1 MVSLF
6 LVREGSFFALVV
18 VGISL
23 FLIRVAKLIPK
34 RTFAKLS
41 RYFLMRLEKLQH
53 LNFKNYR
60 EADLN
65 FSSRINVLVGK
76 NGSGKT
82 NLLDAIYYLAF
93 TKSAFSTDPFCV
105 QQDQTYFM
113 VKGSFRI
120 GSITTEIASS
130 VQVGAK
136 KIFREGLY
144 DYQRLSEHIGK
155 YPVILIAPGD
165 VDLVNEGS
173 ESRRKFFDSII
184 SQLDSNYLDD
194 LIQYNHALRQRNS
207 LLKMFADSGSADW
220 LAVESYDHLLVKLG
234 SSIFKKRT
242 EFVKEFLPVFTG
254 FYQFIVEE
262 NEVTDLEYC
271 SELATQDF
279 MAGLVSSRQ
288 KDMILQRT
296 NFGIH
301 RDDFRFSLGTSDI
314 KRLGSQ
320 GQQKSF
326 VIALKLAEFEI
337 LKRHKGFKPI
347 LLLDDIFDKLDDFRI
362 ARLLELIKG
371 ELGQLFITDARP
383 DRTRALLD
391 QVQAEAF
398 SFFIDKGEVSV
409 YEQV

>member
-1 MVSLF
+1 
-6 LVREGSFFALVV
+6 
-18 VGISL
+18 
-23 FLIRVAKLIPK
+23 
-34 RTFAKLS
+34 
-41 RYFLMRLEKLQH
+41 MRLEKLQL

-60 EADLN
+60 EVDLN

-82 NLLDAIYYLAF
+82 NLLDAIFYLAF
-93 TKSAFSTDPFCV
+93 TKSAFSTDPNCI
-105 QQDQTYFM
+105 QHEHNYFM

-120 GSITTEIASS
+120 GSNTNEISSS
-130 VQVGAK
+130 VQAGAK
-136 KIFREGLY
+136 KIFREGLC

-173 ESRRKFFDSII
+173 DARRKFFDSII
-184 SQLDSNYLDD
+184 SQIDSRYLED
-194 LIQYNHALRQRNS
+194 LIQYNHALKQRNS
-207 LLKMFADSGSADW
+207 LLKMFNESGTADW
-220 LAVESYDHLLVKLG
+220 IAVESYDHILVKLG
-234 SSIFKKRT
+234 SSIFRKRQ
-242 EFVKEFLPVFTG
+242 EFVKEFLPVFIG
-254 FYQFIVEE
+254 YYRFIVEE
-262 NEVTDLEYC
+262 NEMTDMEYC
-271 SELATQDF
+271 SEIMERDF
-279 MAGLVSSRQ
+279 MEGLISSRQ
-288 KDMILQRT
+288 RDIIIQRT
-296 NFGIH
+296 SFGIH
-301 RDDFRFSLGTSDI
+301 RDDFRFSLDNGDLR
-314 KRLGSQ
+314 KMGSQ

-362 ARLLELIKG
+362 SRLLELIKT

-383 DRTRALLD
+383 DRTRELLD

-398 SFFIDKGEVSV
+398 SFIIDKGDVRV

>member
-1 MVSLF
+1 
-6 LVREGSFFALVV
+6 
-18 VGISL
+18 
-23 FLIRVAKLIPK
+23 
-34 RTFAKLS
+34 
-41 RYFLMRLEKLQH
+41 MRLEKLQL
-53 LNFKNYR
+53 LNYKNYR
-60 EADLN
+60 HVDLTV
-65 FSSRINVLVGK
+65 SSRINVLVGK

-93 TKSAFSTDPFCV
+93 TKSAFSTDPYCIR
-105 QQDQTYFM
+105 QDENYFM

-120 GSITTEIASS
+120 GSVTNEITTSLQA
-130 VQVGAK
+130 GAK
-136 KIFREGLY
+136 KIFREGAN

-155 YPVILIAPGD
+155 YPVILVAPGD

-173 ESRRKFFDSII
+173 EARRKFFDSII
-184 SQLDSNYLDD
+184 SQLDSQYLND

-207 LLKMFADSGSADW
+207 LLKMFNDRGPADW
-220 LAVESYDHLLVKLG
+220 IAVESYDHVLARLG
-234 SSIFKKRT
+234 TSIFKKRQ
-242 EFVKEFLPVFTG
+242 EFVKEFLPVFRG

-262 NEVTDLEYC
+262 HEITDLEYC
-271 SELATQDF
+271 SELTGRDF
-279 MAGLVSSRQ
+279 MEGLSGSRQ

-296 NFGIH
+296 SFGIH
-301 RDDFRFSLGTSDI
+301 RDDFRFYLGLGDI
-314 KRLGSQ
+314 RRLGSQ

-337 LKRHKGFKPI
+337 LKRHKGYKPI

-362 ARLLELIKG
+362 ARLLTLIKT

-383 DRTRALLD
+383 DRTRVLLD